1 VNGHFEALILQRY
14 VPLEFWGGL
23 VQTDAS
29 FLCRRLGMDAAQ
41 IRSLKPRL
49 KAYLKPFADCF
60 SRSDTRSH
68 LSTYVAGQLSD
79 LPRKN
84 CEPIADAANMPPRT
98 LQQFL
103 SLLEWDHG
111 LMKTKLQQLVAREH
125 ASSHSVGIIDET
137 GCPKKGEKTPG
148 VQTQWC
154 GATGKKDNC
163 VVTVHLGYAVDDF
176 HCLLDSELFLP
187 ESWSNDRARCRAAKI
202 PDEMVH
208 RPKPQIALELY
219 DRARSNGVA
228 FEWLTFDE
236 LYSHSRKFL
245 AGLRSRGQKYVGEVP
260 VNFLGW
266 SQPPQVTER
275 TYRKRAHCGRVRKT
289 PRCMQDEPAPKTVQE
304 HLKSSPELRDQRWQ
318 KFRVKDGEKGPQV
331 WEVKHV
337 WFYPHDG
344 DGLPLEPVHLIVAR
358 NVLAPQQIK
367 YFIAHA
373 PQETRLEAM
382 LLVGFA
388 RWHVERCFQDEKTEL
403 GFDHFEGRT
412 YVGLMRHQLITAV
425 THLFLARVHL
435 EWREKKSTPDRVP
448 GAHGL
453 VRLGA
458 ILVAAE
464 ACRRQATRESRQD
477 HHQNATP
484 PCRDSQ
490 ESPKANYPPPPLPEC
505 PHQPP
510 ATVSLGERELAL

>member
-1 VNGHFEALILQRY
+1 
-14 VPLEFWGGL
+14 
-23 VQTDAS
+23 
-29 FLCRRLGMDAAQ
+29 MDAAQ
-41 IRSLKPRL
+41 IRSLKPELR
-49 KAYLKPFADCF
+49 KYLKGFADCF
-60 SRSDTRSH
+60 SRSDTRGH

-84 CEPIADAANMPPRT
+84 CEPIADAAGMPPRT

-111 LMKTKLQQLVAREH
+111 LMRTKLQQLVAREH
-125 ASSHSVGIIDET
+125 ACPHSVGIIDET

-163 VVTVHLGYAVDDF
+163 VVTVHLGYAADDF
-176 HCLLDSELFLP
+176 HCLVDNELFLP

-219 DRARSNGVA
+219 DRARSNGIH

-236 LYSHSRKFL
+236 LYGHSREFL

-266 SQPPQVTER
+266 VEAPEVTNR

-289 PRCMQDEPAPKTVQE
+289 PRRLQRTPPPQTVQE
-304 HLKSSPELRDQRWQ
+304 HLQSSPQLCGQRWK

-344 DGLPLEPVHLIVAR
+344 HGLALEPVHLVVAR
-358 NVLAPQQIK
+358 NVLHRKQIK

-373 PQETRLEAM
+373 PQETSLGVL
-382 LLVGFA
+382 LLVGFT
-388 RWHVERCFQDEKTEL
+388 RWRVERCFEDEKTEL

-425 THLFLARVHL
+425 THLFLARMHL
-435 EWREKKSTPDRVP
+435 RWRKKKSATDGLP
-448 GAHGL
+448 GAHGF
-453 VRLGA
+453 VCLGA
-458 ILVAAE
+458 ILVAPE
-464 ACRRQATRESRQD
+464 ACRQPAGRESRPD
-477 HHQNATP
+477 HYQNATP
-484 PCRDSQ
+484 PRRCSQ
-490 ESPKANYPPPPLPEC
+490 EPPQANPPSPPCPEN
-505 PHQPP
+505 PRQPP
-510 ATVSLGERELAL
+510 ATVPVGQKELAL